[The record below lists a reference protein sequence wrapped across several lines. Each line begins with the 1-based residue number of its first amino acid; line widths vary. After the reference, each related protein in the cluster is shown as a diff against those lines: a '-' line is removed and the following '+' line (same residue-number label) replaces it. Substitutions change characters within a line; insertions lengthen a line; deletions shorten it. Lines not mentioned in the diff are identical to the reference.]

1 MGRPREHDEHTRQR
15 LLEAAGRVLA
25 AEGSPALSVRR
36 LAAEVGTTTRAIY
49 SLFGSKEGL
58 VRALCY
64 EGFAALDRRIAAVAA
79 TDDPAADVTEM
90 FAAYRASAR
99 EQPDL
104 YQVMFAAPPPFEP
117 TPAEQAFSL
126 RPLDRLREAV
136 TRGVEMAAFPGR
148 DPNQLA
154 LEMWALAHGL
164 ASLELRGAFPTVDNA
179 DACWWEAVAALLAGY
194 RSPVEAWP

>member
-1 MGRPREHDEHTRQR
+1 MGRPREHDERTRLR
-15 LLEAAGRVLA
+15 LLEAAGRILA
-25 AEGSPALSVRR
+25 VEGSAALSVRR
-36 LAAEVGTTTRAIY
+36 VAKEVGTTTRAIY

-58 VRALCY
+58 VRALCH

-79 TDDPAADVTEM
+79 TAAPVADVTGM
-90 FAAYRASAR
+90 FAAYRASAL

-104 YQVMFAAPPPFEP
+104 YRVMFAATPPFEP

-136 TRGVEMAAFPGR
+136 TRGVEMAAFPDR
-148 DPNQLA
+148 DPDQLA

-164 ASLELRGAFPTVDNA
+164 TLLELQGAFVTSSNA
-179 DACWWEAVAALLAGY
+179 DASWRQAVAALLAGY
-194 RSPVEAWP
+194 QSPVEARP